1 MGRRLSRRALA
12 HYVADGVASKASAK
26 ETIQQLAAYLVES
39 RRTKELDLI
48 VRDVATILA
57 EEKGIMTG
65 TLTSAFELSQEAK
78 KAIETFVAKE
88 TGATHISLA
97 EEIDASLVG
106 GYKVALPGHEIDHS
120 IAHQLTTLKTRLK
133 KV

>member
-12 HYVADGVASKASAK
+12 HYVADGVASKSSAK
-26 ETIQQLAAYLVES
+26 KTVQQLAAYLVES

-57 EEKGIMTG
+57 EKGIMTG
-65 TLTSAFELSQEAK
+65 TLTTAYELSREAK
-78 KAIETFVAKE
+78 KAIETSVAKE

-106 GYKVALPGHEIDHS
+106 GYKVALPGHEIDRS